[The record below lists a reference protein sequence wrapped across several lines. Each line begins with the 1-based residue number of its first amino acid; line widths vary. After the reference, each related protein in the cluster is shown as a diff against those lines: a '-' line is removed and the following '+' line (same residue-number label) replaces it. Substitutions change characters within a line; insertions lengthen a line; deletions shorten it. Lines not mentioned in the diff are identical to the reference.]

1 MIAISLAE
9 KKRMKKMAQSGVVGA
24 VAPFNVAAV
33 AYDIAASV
41 RPGHWRTAA
50 RIYIDS

>member
-1 MIAISLAE
+1 
-9 KKRMKKMAQSGVVGA
+9 MAQSGVVGA